1 MGSTV
6 KNKIH
11 ILEVEN
17 NEKESI
23 KKILE
28 NINEKKITYIKSK
41 SYENEEILEA
51 IDLSGPAIIL
61 NSSGSSGSPRKCI
74 HNLENLNSS
83 AKASGIWLEKQGF
96 ELQNCLIFNTLP
108 LNHIS
113 GLMPLFRSSIW
124 SCDHITISPKL
135 IKKSNELLLFT
146 NKIKKDR
153 QHLITSLVPTQLKRL
168 LSEKDGIKWLK
179 MFDLIWI
186 GGASISSETS
196 RKCRLEKINLAPCY
210 GSTETAAMVTS
221 LKPEE
226 FLEGLDNVG
235 EILCDINLR
244 ISKKGL
250 IQIKSERIG
259 IELLQSSKTKNFKDK
274 NGWWES
280 SDLGEIQKLK
290 DSLYLKFI
298 GRIDNAFN
306 SGGEIVFPEVI
317 KSRLS
322 DFILNEKIPV
332 ENFMILKIPHKE
344 WGNKIKIII
353 YFNKETNKSNI
364 EFSLKLLKKFAKNW
378 PKHER
383 PETWIIGKNHYNE
396 IKKSNYIFEKK

>member
-1 MGSTV
+1 MGSTM

-11 ILEVEN
+11 IIEVEN

-28 NINEKKITYIKSK
+28 NIKDKKITYIKNK
-41 SYENEEILEA
+41 SYKTEEILDT
-51 IDLSGPAIIL
+51 IDITGPAIIL
-61 NSSGSSGSPRKCI
+61 NSSGSSGKPRKCI
-74 HNLENLNSS
+74 HSLENLNMS

-96 ELQNCLIFNTLP
+96 KLQNCLIFNTLP

-113 GLMPLFRSSIW
+113 GLMPLVRSKIW
-124 SCDHITISPKL
+124 SCDHINISPKF
-135 IKKSNELLLFT
+135 IKKTKELLVFT
-146 NKIKKDR
+146 NEIKKEN

-168 LSEKDGIKWLK
+168 LSEKDGINWLK
-179 MFDLIWI
+179 IFDLIWI

-221 LKPEE
+221 LKPKE
-226 FLEGLDNVG
+226 FLEGIDNVG

-259 IELLQSSKTKNFKDK
+259 IELLETSKTKNFKDK

-280 SDLGEIQKLK
+280 SDLGEIQEMNN
-290 DSLYLKFI
+290 SFYLKFI
-298 GRIDNAFN
+298 RRIDNAFN

-317 KSRLS
+317 KLRLS
-322 DFILNEKIPV
+322 EFISNEKIP
-332 ENFMILKIPHKE
+332 I
-344 WGNKIKIII
+344 
-353 YFNKETNKSNI
+353 
-364 EFSLKLLKKFAKNW
+364 
-378 PKHER
+378 
-383 PETWIIGKNHYNE
+383 
-396 IKKSNYIFEKK
+396 

>member
-1 MGSTV
+1 M

-11 ILEVEN
+11 IIEVEN

-28 NINEKKITYIKSK
+28 NINDKKITYIKNK
-41 SYENEEILEA
+41 CYKNDEILDT
-51 IDLSGPAIIL
+51 IDITGPAIIL
-61 NSSGSSGSPRKCI
+61 NSSGSSGKPRKCI
-74 HNLENLNSS
+74 HSLENLNSS

-96 ELQNCLIFNTLP
+96 KLQNCLIFNTLP

-113 GLMPLFRSSIW
+113 GLMPLLRSKIW
-124 SCDHITISPKL
+124 NCDYINISPKL
-135 IKKSNELLLFT
+135 IKKTNELLVFT
-146 NKIKKDR
+146 NEIKKEN
-153 QHLITSLVPTQLKRL
+153 QHFITSLVPTQLKRL
-168 LSEKDGIKWLK
+168 LSEKDGINWLK
-179 MFDLIWI
+179 IFDLIWI

-221 LKPEE
+221 LKPKE
-226 FLEGLDNVG
+226 FLEGIDNVG

-259 IELLQSSKTKNFKDK
+259 IELLEPSKNKNFKDK

-280 SDLGEIQKLK
+280 SDLGEIQELN
-290 DSLYLKFI
+290 DSSYLKFI
-298 GRIDNAFN
+298 SRIDNAFN

-317 KSRLS
+317 KLRLS
-322 DFILNEKIPV
+322 KFISNEKIPI
-332 ENFMILKIPHKE
+332 ENFKILNIPNKE
-344 WGNKIKIII
+344 WGNKIEITIDFK
-353 YFNKETNKSNI
+353 KQTSKTDI
-364 EFSLKLLKKFAKNW
+364 EYSLKILKNFSKNW

-383 PETWIIGKNHYNE
+383 PEAWIIGKNQSNY
-396 IKKSNYIFEKK
+396 IKKSNFIFEK

>member
-1 MGSTV
+1 M

-11 ILEVEN
+11 IIEVEN

-23 KKILE
+23 KTILE
-28 NINEKKITYIKSK
+28 NINDKKITYIKNK
-41 SYENEEILEA
+41 CYKNDEILET
-51 IDLSGPAIIL
+51 IDIKGPAIIL
-61 NSSGSSGSPRKCI
+61 NSSGSSGKPRKCI
-74 HNLENLNSS
+74 HSLENLNSS

-96 ELQNCLIFNTLP
+96 KLQNCLIFNTLP

-113 GLMPLFRSSIW
+113 GLMPLFRSKIW
-124 SCDHITISPKL
+124 NCDYINISPKL
-135 IKKSNELLLFT
+135 IKKTKELLVFT
-146 NKIKKDR
+146 NEIKKEN

-168 LSEKDGIKWLK
+168 LSEKDGINWLK
-179 MFDLIWI
+179 IFDLIWI
-186 GGASISSETS
+186 GGASISNETS

-221 LKPEE
+221 LKPKE
-226 FLEGLDNVG
+226 FLEGIDNVG

-259 IELLQSSKTKNFKDK
+259 IELLEASKTKNFKDK

-280 SDLGEIQKLK
+280 SDLGEIQELN
-290 DSLYLKFI
+290 DSSYLKFI
-298 GRIDNAFN
+298 RRIDNAFN

-317 KSRLS
+317 KLRLS
-322 DFILNEKIPV
+322 KFISNEKIPI
-332 ENFMILKIPHKE
+332 ENLKISNIPNKE
-344 WGNKIKIII
+344 WGNKIEINI
-353 YFNKETNKSNI
+353 YFKKQTSKTDI
-364 EFSLKLLKKFAKNW
+364 EYSLKILKNFSKNW

-383 PETWIIGKNHYNE
+383 PEAWIIGKNQSNY
-396 IKKSNYIFEKK
+396 IKKSNFIFEK

>member
-1 MGSTV
+1 M

-11 ILEVEN
+11 IIEVEN

-28 NINEKKITYIKSK
+28 NINDKKISYIKNK
-41 SYENEEILEA
+41 CYKNDEILET
-51 IDLSGPAIIL
+51 IDITGPAIIL
-61 NSSGSSGSPRKCI
+61 NSSGSSGKPRKCI
-74 HNLENLNSS
+74 HSLENLNSS

-96 ELQNCLIFNTLP
+96 KLQNCLIFNTLP

-113 GLMPLFRSSIW
+113 GLMPLFRSKIW
-124 SCDHITISPKL
+124 NCDYINISPKL
-135 IKKSNELLLFT
+135 IKKTKELLVFT
-146 NKIKKDR
+146 NEIKKEN

-168 LSEKDGIKWLK
+168 LSEKDGINWLK
-179 MFDLIWI
+179 IFDLIWI
-186 GGASISSETS
+186 GGASISNETS

-221 LKPEE
+221 LKPKE
-226 FLEGLDNVG
+226 FLEGIDNVG

-259 IELLQSSKTKNFKDK
+259 IELLEPSKTKNFKDK

-280 SDLGEIQKLK
+280 SDLGEIQELNN
-290 DSLYLKFI
+290 SSYLKFI
-298 GRIDNAFN
+298 SRIDNAFN

-317 KSRLS
+317 KLRLS
-322 DFILNEKIPV
+322 KFISNEKIPI
-332 ENFMILKIPHKE
+332 ENFMISNIPNKE
-344 WGNKIKIII
+344 WGNKIEI
-353 YFNKETNKSNI
+353 NI
-364 EFSLKLLKKFAKNW
+364 DFKKQTSKTDIEYSLKILKNFSKNW

-383 PETWIIGKNHYNE
+383 PEAWIIGKNQSNY
-396 IKKSNYIFEKK
+396 IKKSNFIFEK